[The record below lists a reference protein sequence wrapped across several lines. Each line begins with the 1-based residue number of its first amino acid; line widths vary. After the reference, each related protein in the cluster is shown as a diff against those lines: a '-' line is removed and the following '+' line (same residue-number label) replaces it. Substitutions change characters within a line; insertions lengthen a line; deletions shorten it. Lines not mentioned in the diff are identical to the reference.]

1 MKRAFVSRSFVTVRL
16 SFVND
21 MNNKMTVGVV
31 GAGTM
36 GRGIAQVAA
45 AAGHEVR
52 LLDRSAAVLED
63 AQTFLAKIQDR
74 SVAKGRV
81 SRIEADAL
89 LQRIHSEQD
98 VAMMSDCGLVIEAI
112 VERQDIK
119 GELFAQ
125 LETVVTRDC
134 ILATNTSSLS
144 VTALA
149 AGLKHP
155 DRFVGLHFFN
165 PAPLM
170 ALVEVVSALQSRS
183 GLADEMLVLMQ
194 QWGKQPA
201 EAKDTPG
208 FIVNRVA
215 RPFYGEAIRI
225 LEEGVADVPTID
237 WAMTALGGFKMG
249 PFTLMDLIGNDINY
263 AVTES
268 VWTAFYFDPRYRP
281 SFAQKRNVD
290 AGWYGRKTGR
300 GWYDHSEGA
309 VAAGPRT
316 DKDLGQDILWR
327 ILVMLINEA
336 ADAVFWGVASAE
348 DVDRAMR
355 GGVNYPKGLL
365 QWAEEVGLDRCVA
378 ALDELR
384 DKYGEDRYRC
394 SPLLR
399 TRAQEG
405 RSLFG

>member
-1 MKRAFVSRSFVTVRL
+1 
-16 SFVND
+16 
-21 MNNKMTVGVV
+21 MNNLMTVGVV

-52 LLDRSAAVLED
+52 LLDRNPAVLEE
-63 AQTFLAKIQDR
+63 AVAFLAKIQDR
-74 SVAKGRV
+74 SVAKGRI
-81 SRIEADAL
+81 SRTDADAL
-89 LQRIHSEQD
+89 LQRIRGEQNVSCMSE
-98 VAMMSDCGLVIEAI
+98 CGLVIEAI
-112 VERQDIK
+112 VERAEVK
-119 GELFAQ
+119 SALFSELEA
-125 LETVVTRDC
+125 TVAEDC
-134 ILATNTSSLS
+134 VLASNTSSLS

-149 AGLKHP
+149 AGLAHP
-155 DRFVGLHFFN
+155 HRFVGLHFFN

-170 ALVEVVSALQSRS
+170 ALVEVIPALQSRAE
-183 GLADEMLVLMQ
+183 LAEEMQVLMR

-201 EAKDTPG
+201 LAKDTPG

-215 RPFYGEAIRI
+215 RPFYGEAIRM

-249 PFTLMDLIGNDINY
+249 PFALMDLIGNDINY

-290 AGWYGRKTGR
+290 AGWFGRKTGR

-309 VAAGPRT
+309 ESPAPRM

-336 ADAVFWGVASAE
+336 ADAVFWGVATAE

-365 QWAEEVGLDRCVA
+365 QWAEEVGLDRCVE
-378 ALDELR
+378 ALDAMR
-384 DKYGEDRYRC
+384 DLYGEDRYRC

-399 TRAQEG
+399 NRAREG
-405 RSLFG
+405 RGLLS